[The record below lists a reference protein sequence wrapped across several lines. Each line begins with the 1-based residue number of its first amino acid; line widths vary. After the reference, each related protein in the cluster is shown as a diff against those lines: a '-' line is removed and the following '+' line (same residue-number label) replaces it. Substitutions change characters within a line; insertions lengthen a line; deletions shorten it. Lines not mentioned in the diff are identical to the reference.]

1 MENRRIIILLIK
13 DISIEIYE
21 KQIKRYA
28 RSMVRKNLS
37 VICSLNVASAVSIQ
51 PAKKMEL
58 SFSPFP
64 DVGQHSLTPSYQF
77 K

>member
-28 RSMVRKNLS
+28 RSMVLFER
-37 VICSLNVASAVSIQ
+37 IYPWYAR
-51 PAKKMEL
+51 
-58 SFSPFP
+58 
-64 DVGQHSLTPSYQF
+64 
-77 K
+77 